1 MHRHRRRIRTPGRQ
15 PDLFLNPQPPAA
27 EASPGWSSLPD
38 ATQQAVAALLTRLLI
53 AHAAG
58 VAPEP
63 GGDADER

>member
-1 MHRHRRRIRTPGRQ
+1 MHRHRTPERQ
-15 PDLFLNPQPPAA
+15 PDLFLPSRPLSA